1 MILERVEHPRWLS
14 NTWLVADREG
24 GEGFLVDA
32 GGPRE
37 EVLALVQ
44 RHAVRVRRILL
55 THHHHDHSGEA
66 AALARETGA
75 AVAAHRLEIPLLG
88 GDVGIEA
95 LDDGAVLRCGA
106 GLEARL
112 LHIPGHTAGQ
122 AAFLAGVEGRAVVFT
137 GDTLF
142 RGSVGSTTAPGHTTF
157 ADLRRSIAGRL
168 MALGDDVRVAPGHA
182 APTTIGAERAGNQFV
197 RVMLGLDPE
206 GGERAEYDGR
216 AVRLVVWESD
226 YDGGHKAWVRFDDGG
241 EATVPGSRVR
251 RRGPSG
257 TPPGASSPTSG
268 TSGTR
273 PGDAS

>member
-24 GEGFLVDA
+24 GEGFVVDA

-37 EVLALVQ
+37 EVLEMVR

-66 AALARETGA
+66 AALARATGA
-75 AVAAHRLEIPLLG
+75 SVAAHRLEIPLLG
-88 GDVGIEA
+88 GDGAFEA
-95 LDDGAVLRCGA
+95 LEDGEVLRCGS

-122 AAFLAGVEGRAVVFT
+122 AAFLAGPAPGAVVFT

-168 MALGDDVRVAPGHA
+168 LALGDEVRVAPGHA
-182 APTTIGAERAGNQFV
+182 APTTIGAERAGNPFV
-197 RVMLGLDPE
+197 RVMLGLEPE
-206 GGERAEYDGR
+206 GQERAEYDGR
-216 AVRLVVWESD
+216 AVRLVVWGSD
-226 YDGGHKAWVRFDDGG
+226 YDGGHKAWVRFDDGA

-251 RRGPSG
+251 RASGRGD
-257 TPPGASSPTSG
+257 PPGRAS
-268 TSGTR
+268 
-273 PGDAS
+273 